1 MRDLDQLGEISR
13 MSMLNIEMT
22 RVRNAEEKAAIAEVD
37 DLANQAV
44 KLSAKSESLISEFK
58 L

>member
-1 MRDLDQLGEISR
+1 

-22 RVRNAEEKAAIAEVD
+22 RVRNAEERDAIAEVD